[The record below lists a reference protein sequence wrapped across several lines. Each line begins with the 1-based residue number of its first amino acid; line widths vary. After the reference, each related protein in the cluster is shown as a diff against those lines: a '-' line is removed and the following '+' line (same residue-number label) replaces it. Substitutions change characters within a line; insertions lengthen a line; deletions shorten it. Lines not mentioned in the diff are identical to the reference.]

1 PNPSPLFVSMLFFWL
16 FSWEIGGQNVP
27 NDWADIEEDRRLHVQ
42 TIPVRLGPDR
52 ANAVIFGSLLITLM
66 LSIVVFYVS
75 PIPFEFPFAVAF
87 MATGLCFLILPA
99 AILYTTKA
107 ARYAM
112 ALFNMASYYPLA
124 LFVIVVSKLSVG

>member
-1 PNPSPLFVSMLFFWL
+1 L

-52 ANAVIFGSLLITLM
+52 ANAVILGSLLIALM
-66 LSIVVFYVS
+66 LSMVVFFVS
-75 PIPFEFPFAVAF
+75 PIPFESPFGVAF

-99 AILYTTKA
+99 ALLYSTKA

-124 LFVIVVSKLSVG
+124 LFVIVVVKLSVG